1 MTFCSFPQ
9 YPNDLFLV
17 VGTAQNMILAPK
29 SCSAAYLR
37 TYRFTNQD
45 RGLELLHKVRTYAR
59 MIVNRAAPPSI
70 DDWPTVC
77 DLVKGLLE
85 IHAKGRLPPR
95 RECIQCD
102 NHLDECHTLCR

>member
-17 VGTAQNMILAPK
+17 VSTAQNMTLAPR

-45 RGLELLHKVRTYAR
+45 HGLELVHKVRNFEQMMKEWGTH
-59 MIVNRAAPPSI
+59 
-70 DDWPTVC
+70 
-77 DLVKGLLE
+77 KLLDGYYWE
-85 IHAKGRLPPR
+85 SMPKA
-95 RECIQCD
+95 D
-102 NHLDECHTLCR
+102 F